1 MLQNDYKSSYV
12 NNLQCIF
19 CGSTNSID
27 SVKHYLESCDYLQDH
42 RRYREKIKE
51 VKYEYLFGTLE
62 EQVKIAKMW
71 LKIRE
76 HRYSFVNTRPG
87 D

>member
-1 MLQNDYKSSYV
+1 MKNNYKSSHV
-12 NNLQCIF
+12 NNLECIF
-19 CGSTNSID
+19 CGSTNLIN
-27 SVKHYLESCDYLQDH
+27 SVKYYLESCDFLQDQ
-42 RRYREKIKE
+42 RWYREKIKE

-62 EQVKIAKMW
+62 EQVKVAKMW

-76 HRYSFVNTRPG
+76 HRNSFVNTRPG